1 MTSTPDRKRVVIP
14 SRMTDVPGVLVAVA
28 QSLEDAGFPPDD
40 RFAVR
45 LALDEAITNAVKHG
59 NGQDS
64 GKTVTV
70 EWSVAGGTL
79 DISVEDQGPGF
90 DPADVPDPT
99 LDENLSRPSGRGV
112 MLIQAYMDKVEFNDR
127 GNRVRMTRAMSAEGG
142 GSGGG

>member
-59 NGQDS
+59 NGQDP